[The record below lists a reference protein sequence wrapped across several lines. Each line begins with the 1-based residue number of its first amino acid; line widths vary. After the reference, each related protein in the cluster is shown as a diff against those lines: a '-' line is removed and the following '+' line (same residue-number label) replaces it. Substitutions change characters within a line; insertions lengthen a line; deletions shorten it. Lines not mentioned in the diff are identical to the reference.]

1 MLIKGFK
8 SGGPSEIRTQGGV
21 TLAGF
26 QDRCFRPTQPKIHL
40 LKSCYKL
47 EVPPRFELGIAAL
60 QAAALPLGDG
70 TSHHLYVDMVPGA
83 GLEPAQYC
91 YRGILSPLR
100 LPISPP
106 GHVNEFTVFYNI
118 NFKWSGK
125 RGSNSRPQ
133 PWQGCALPL
142 SYSRNPTLAYLSK

>member
-1 MLIKGFK
+1 MWWSFNLID
-8 SGGPSEIRTQGGV
+8 GGPSEIRTLGGV

-26 QDRCFRPTQPKIHL
+26 QDRCIRPTLPKIHICFDKKL
-40 LKSCYKL
+40 LKL

-70 TSHHLYVDMVPGA
+70 TSFNFYNMVPGA

-100 LPISPP
+100 LPISPS
-106 GHVNEFTVFYNI
+106 GHSEWNHSLYN
-118 NFKWSGK
+118 NLKWSGR

-142 SYSRNPTLAYLSK
+142 SYSRNYILFS